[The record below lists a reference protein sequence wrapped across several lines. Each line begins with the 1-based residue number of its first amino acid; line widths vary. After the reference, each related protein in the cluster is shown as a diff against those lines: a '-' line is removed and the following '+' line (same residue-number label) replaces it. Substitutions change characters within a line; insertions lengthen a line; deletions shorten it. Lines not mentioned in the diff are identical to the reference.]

1 MKKRGVGRVHDPG
14 HVHRLL
20 EWLRGSEQTLVRG
33 AKDWPLLLLRY
44 PRGGRAVAAELR
56 EAWLH
61 TLPALASPLAAS
73 YREMLGRLPALVVV
87 LLRERN
93 VCTCLGHHHPQGTE
107 SRLTRRL
114 AADVGGEVGEIDLAW
129 ESIRQWQPNPLS
141 ALAAAVAE
149 PSFARLQFRTA
160 MLTVLLH
167 ELEHLAYPDR
177 GEGAVRMASDAFY
190 SEVLNELLAQEGP
203 GQYGMQPSRL
213 LP

>member
-1 MKKRGVGRVHDPG
+1 MKKRGPGRLHQPG
-14 HVHRLL
+14 YVRCLL

-33 AKDWPLLLLRY
+33 PRDWPLLLLSY
-44 PRGGRAVAAELR
+44 PRGGRAVAAELS

-114 AADVGGEVGEIDLAW
+114 AADVGELFPWNPETGSADG
-129 ESIRQWQPNPLS
+129 QWQPNPLS

-167 ELEHLAYPDR
+167 ELEHLAFPDR
-177 GEGAVRMASDAFY
+177 REGAVRMASDGFY
-190 SEVLNELLAQEGP
+190 GEVLNELLAQEGS
-203 GQYGMQPSRL
+203 GRYGMQLRP
-213 LP
+213 